1 MMKKIISLLLIIMI
15 AVSMTGCADEITV
28 DYEPFDYDSVNY
40 VGTYTREYA
49 GTSINVFNWG
59 EYISDGSEGTI
70 DVNKAFE
77 KLTGVKVNYIFFDSN
92 ETMYT
97 KLKGGG
103 VSYDIVIP
111 SDYMIA
117 RMKNEGMLRKLDFS
131 KIDNYHFIDGKYK
144 DLYFDPQNE
153 YSVPYNVG
161 MVGVIYNTTV
171 VKEEP
176 DSWNI
181 LWDEEYKNNILTFNN
196 PRDAFGTAQKLLGIS
211 FNTTDK
217 EEWQAA
223 ADALKKQKSV
233 LKSYVMDEIYD
244 KMEIGEAAI
253 APYYA
258 GDYLTMYDNNE
269 DLAFFYPKEGTNIFV
284 DSICI
289 PNCSKNYEAALMYIN
304 FLLEPEIALAN
315 AEYICYASP
324 NTSVIN
330 NEKYSYYKNE
340 ILYPSEENLPE
351 TEFYYDMDEET
362 KKLYESL
369 WEDVKL
375 Y

>member
-1 MMKKIISLLLIIMI
+1 MKKIIAFLLAISILL
-15 AVSMTGCADEITV
+15 SFTGCAEEITV
-28 DYEPFDYDSVNY
+28 DYEPFDYDSVEY
-40 VGTYTREYA
+40 VGKYTREYA

-77 KLTGVKVNYIFFDSN
+77 KLTGIKVNYLFFDSN

-117 RMKNEGMLRKLDFS
+117 KMINEDMLKPLDFS
-131 KIDNYHFIDGKYK
+131 KIDNYHYIADEYK
-144 DLYFDPQNE
+144 DLYFDPENKF
-153 YSVPYNVG
+153 SVPYNVG
-161 MVGVIYNTTV
+161 MIGIIYNTEV
-171 VKEEP
+171 VKEKP
-176 DSWNI
+176 DSWGI
-181 LWDEEYKNNILTFNN
+181 LWEKKYKNNILTFNN
-196 PRDAFGTAQKLLGIS
+196 PRDAFGTAQKYLGIS
-211 FNTTDK
+211 FNTTK
-217 EEWQAA
+217 EDEWRMA
-223 ADALKKQKSV
+223 ADALKKQKHV

-289 PNCSKNYEAALMYIN
+289 PKSSKNYEAALMYIN
-304 FLLEPEIALAN
+304 FMLEPEIALAN

-324 NTSVIN
+324 NTSVIE
-330 NEKYSYYKNE
+330 NEEYSFYQNE
-340 ILYPSEENLPE
+340 ILYPKKEDLPE
-351 TEFYYDMDEET
+351 TEFYYNMDEKT

>member
-1 MMKKIISLLLIIMI
+1 MKKIVLLLLVTFI
-15 AVSMTGCADEITV
+15 ALSFTGCTEDIVV
-28 DYEPFDYDSVNY
+28 DYEPFDYDSIEY
-40 VGTYTREYA
+40 EGTYSKEYA

-77 KLTGVKVNYIFFDSN
+77 KLTGVKVNYLFFDSN
-92 ETMYT
+92 ESMYT

-117 RMKNEGMLRKLDFS
+117 KMINEDMLLKLDFS
-131 KIDNYHFIDGKYK
+131 KLDNYHYIANQYK
-144 DLYFDPQNE
+144 DLYFDPNNE

-171 VKEEP
+171 VKETP
-176 DSWNI
+176 TSWSL
-181 LWDEEYKNNILTFNN
+181 LWDEKYKNNILTFNN

-211 FNTTDK
+211 FNTTD
-217 EEWQAA
+217 ENEWCAA
-223 ADALKKQKSV
+223 AEALKEQKKV

-258 GDYLTMYDNNE
+258 GDFLSMYDNNP

-284 DSICI
+284 DSACI
-289 PNCSKNYEAALMYIN
+289 PKSSKNYEAALMYIN

-324 NTSVIN
+324 NTSVIE
-330 NEKYSYYKNE
+330 NEEYTYYKNE
-340 ILYPSEENLPE
+340 ILYPEEENTPP
-351 TEFYYDMDEET
+351 TEFYYDMDEKT

-375 Y
+375 H

>member
-289 PNCSKNYEAALMYIN
+289 PNCSKNYEAALMSIN
-304 FLLEPEIALAN
+304 FVLEPEIALAN

-330 NEKYSYYKNE
+330 TEKYSYYKNE

-351 TEFYYDMDEET
+351 T
-362 KKLYESL
+362 
-369 WEDVKL
+369 
-375 Y
+375 

>member
-1 MMKKIISLLLIIMI
+1 MKKIISLLLIIMI

-117 RMKNEGMLRKLDFS
+117 RLKNEGMLRKLDFS

-330 NEKYSYYKNE
+330 NEEYSYYKNE